1 MSEEQT
7 QQLLYQMQML
17 EGYFSE
23 LIQKE
28 EAIISVIRE
37 ASSAVV
43 SLKAIDNKTDS
54 ETLVPMGLGTF
65 VKTKLIPNQ
74 KLILNVGAG
83 IAIEKDQ
90 NYAINFLESRLK
102 EFQVALQ
109 ETGGQKQQVSA
120 SLEQGKQ
127 QMNQLL
133 AASRSKK

>member
-28 EAIISVIRE
+28 QAIISVFRE

-83 IAIEKDQ
+83 VAIEKDQ

-102 EFQVALQ
+102 EMQVALQ
-109 ETGGQKQQVSA
+109 EIGGQKQQVSS

>member
-1 MSEEQT
+1 MSEEKT

-23 LIQKE
+23 IVQKE

-37 ASSAVV
+37 ASSADV
-43 SLKAIDNKTDS
+43 SHKAIDNKTDS

-109 ETGGQKQQVSA
+109 DISGQKQQVSA

>member
-28 EAIISVIRE
+28 QAIISVIRE

-83 IAIEKDQ
+83 VAIEKDQ

-102 EFQVALQ
+102 EMQVALQ
-109 ETGGQKQQVSA
+109 ETSGQKQQVSA

-127 QMNQLL
+127 QMNQLM

>member
-28 EAIISVIRE
+28 QAIISVIRE

-90 NYAINFLESRLK
+90 NYAINFLESRIK

-109 ETGGQKQQVSA
+109 DIDGQKQQVSA

>member
-1 MSEEQT
+1 MSEEKT

-23 LIQKE
+23 LTQKE
-28 EAIISVIRE
+28 ESIISVIRE

-74 KLILNVGAG
+74 KLILNIGAG

-109 ETGGQKQQVSA
+109 DISGQKQQVSA

>member
-1 MSEEQT
+1 MSEDKT

-28 EAIISVIRE
+28 EAIISLFRE

-83 IAIEKDQ
+83 VAIEKDQ

-102 EFQVALQ
+102 EMQVALQ
-109 ETGGQKQQVSA
+109 EIGGQKQQVSA

-127 QMNQLL
+127 QINQLL

>member
-1 MSEEQT
+1 MSEDKT

-28 EAIISVIRE
+28 QAIISVIRE

-102 EFQVALQ
+102 EMQVALQ
-109 ETGGQKQQVSA
+109 EIGGQKQQVSA

-127 QMNQLL
+127 QMNQLM

>member
-28 EAIISVIRE
+28 EAIISLFRE

-83 IAIEKDQ
+83 VAIEKDQ

-102 EFQVALQ
+102 EMQVALQ
-109 ETGGQKQQVSA
+109 EIGGQKQQVSA

-127 QMNQLL
+127 QMNQLM

>member
-1 MSEEQT
+1 MSDEQT
-7 QQLLYQMQML
+7 QQLLYRTQVL

-23 LIQKE
+23 LTQKE
-28 EAIISVIRE
+28 ESIISVIRE

-74 KLILNVGAG
+74 KLILNIGAG

-109 ETGGQKQQVSA
+109 DISGQKQQVSA

>member
-23 LIQKE
+23 LTQKE
-28 EAIISVIRE
+28 GSIISVIRE
-37 ASSAVV
+37 ASFAID
-43 SLKAIDNKTDS
+43 SLKAIDNKTND
-54 ETLVPMGLGTF
+54 ETLVPIGLGTF

-83 IAIEKDQ
+83 IAIEKDR
-90 NYAINFLESRLK
+90 NSTINFLELRLK
-102 EFQVALQ
+102 EMQVALQ
-109 ETGGQKQQVSA
+109 EINVQKQQASA

-127 QMNQLL
+127 QMNQLM

>member
-23 LIQKE
+23 LVQKE
-28 EAIISVIRE
+28 EAIISIIRE

-83 IAIEKDQ
+83 VAIEKDQ

-102 EFQVALQ
+102 EMQVALQ
-109 ETGGQKQQVSA
+109 ETSGQKQQVSA

>member
-23 LIQKE
+23 LMQKE
-28 EAIISVIRE
+28 QAIISVIRE

-109 ETGGQKQQVSA
+109 DIDGQKQQVSA

>member
-28 EAIISVIRE
+28 QAIISVIRE

-109 ETGGQKQQVSA
+109 DIDGQKQQVSA

-127 QMNQLL
+127 QMNQLMT
-133 AASRSKK
+133 ASRSKK